1 MAQTHVATLVT
12 SLSCIGLLFYHFH
25 FHNRVLIIA
34 FPAYTLNLRGSDIP
48 YNPLFHSYLFISLDK
63 SYLFVES
70 AKLHPDVIAYLN
82 TIDVEQR
89 NYTDLWP
96 FLRRRLWGEGKVLI
110 APQTSYAISL
120 MLTHVR
126 YTVAPSYIEMMMSV
140 KNETEIDGMKRAYL
154 RDGVS
159 YVRFF
164 LFQFTLFLVRLT
176 LFLGLGA
183 FPRLV
188 GRQTGGWLRHHRVR
202 SWIQVDGIQT
212 EEQTFHGSGV

>member
-1 MAQTHVATLVT
+1 MNFLSRCLCICHLNGLLGRDAKYKLAKVREWIREQPPTVSSYSKAEPTLAQTHVATLVT
-12 SLSCIGLLFYHFH
+12 SLSCIGLLVYH
-25 FHNRVLIIA
+25 FHNRVLIIT

-82 TIDVEQR
+82 AIDVEQR

-126 YTVAPSYIEMMMSV
+126 YTVAPSCIEMMMSV
-140 KNETEIDGMKRAYL
+140 KNETEIEGMKRAYL

-164 LFQFTLFLVRLT
+164 SCSHYF
-176 LFLGLGA
+176 
-183 FPRLV
+183 
-188 GRQTGGWLRHHRVR
+188 
-202 SWIQVDGIQT
+202 
-212 EEQTFHGSGV
+212 